1 MTDPPLPDGT
11 YDAIVVDAD
20 SRPDGGAH
28 LELAVLAGE
37 HKGRVLG
44 MSGPAGDRDPVELL
58 GVPATITVEGGT
70 PRVRLEP

>member
-1 MTDPPLPDGT
+1 MTDAPLPDGT

-20 SRPDGGAH
+20 TRPDGGAR

-37 HKGRVLG
+37 HKGRVIVV
-44 MSGPAGDRDPVELL
+44 SGPAGDDDPVDLL
-58 GVPATITVEGGT
+58 GVPATITVDGGT